1 MSECR
6 RIVAMGAAAGLPV
19 APHRGGSPYGLA
31 LIAASEYASLAES
44 FGTGENSNELW
55 QAFTAPFRDGYYY
68 PSEKPGFGLDLSD
81 GLLRR
86 YVPQLVV

>member
-1 MSECR
+1 MVLAGGPSE
-6 RIVAMGAAAGLPV
+6 LPV
-19 APHRGGSPYGLA
+19 IPHRGGSPYGLA
-31 LIAASEYASLAES
+31 LIAASEHAPLAES

-55 QAFTAPFRDGYYY
+55 QAFTARFRDGYYY
-68 PSEKPGFGLDLSD
+68 PSDKPGFGLDLSE